1 MFAHYRSLP
10 LLATPLKK
18 APALLAARRAAV
30 LVEQP
35 ERALLGLVALPG
47 EVLER
52 LAAREH
58 LAAAHNPA
66 VLVLDEVTLLETT
79 GRVRRCSVPDLSFGS
94 NCNLN
99 HLILWNAIIYPEA
112 PLQKVDR
119 VYGPITG

>member
-1 MFAHYRSLP
+1 M
-10 LLATPLKK
+10 
-18 APALLAARRAAV
+18 

-94 NCNLN
+94 NCHLN
-99 HLILWNAIIYPEA
+99 HLILLTAIIYPEV

>member
-1 MFAHYRSLP
+1 
-10 LLATPLKK
+10 
-18 APALLAARRAAV
+18 V

-35 ERALLGLVALPG
+35 ERTLLGLVALAR

-79 GRVRRCSVPDLSFGS
+79 GRVRRRSVPDLSLGANCHFG
-94 NCNLN
+94 
-99 HLILWNAIIYPEA
+99 HLILWNAILIDLVLASGEN
-112 PLQKVDR
+112 VSF
-119 VYGPITG
+119 V